1 MLLLVGNPGAIFC
14 YAIAIHSGNLF
25 IVFVQIIYNM
35 QHIVKPVKAVTKKYT
50 TKNGVKES
58 ISKRVD
64 FGVTDLFD
72 VDDLVAITLKTNFDK
87 LTTDSADAVGDLE
100 KTIADKD
107 ATITGLNESN
117 DKLNKELQ
125 QKLDKLNEVT
135 AKLKAAEKT
144 IAELESDIS
153 AKDKTIAELTSTVD
167 DNAKTITA
175 SGNVIDDLNVKVDEL
190 TATVGELKPL
200 LLSKDETI
208 SDLEKQ
214 IAIYD
219 AVDVDKL
226 KEKADELDKSKNVII
241 LQQKQITEYLLLVN
255 FHKDKANA
263 YKNQN
268 AISKLIG
275 RDAAADITLPDLALI
290 DSSGNPIA
298 DDNADSGNGSAK
310 Q

>member
-117 DKLNKELQ
+117 DKLN
-125 QKLDKLNEVT
+125 EVT

-175 SGNVIDDLNVKVDEL
+175 SGNIIDDLNVKVDEL

-200 LLSKDETI
+200 LLSKDATI

-214 IAIYD
+214 IAVYD

-241 LQQKQITEYLLLVN
+241 VQQKQITEYLLLVN

-275 RDAAADITLPDLALI
+275 RDAAADIPLPDLALI